1 MGGGRFK
8 AAIFESGSGVR
19 DPLFP
24 QLWVRS
30 RCVPVLFLAFFFC
43 LISLILLRRV
53 RFVLFEI
60 LRGVKD
66 LVLGGDRLRHRW
78 KIRFLCLV
86 LFYTRFSDLSGSK
99 PCQIFPSR
107 SQRFLPVLDPFVP
120 VDFILAYPFFSS
132 FYKFDSCRS
141 RQGD

>member
-1 MGGGRFK
+1 MV
-8 AAIFESGSGVR
+8 GSKPRSLSR
-19 DPLFP
+19 DLGFVIPSSPNYGFDLGAYLCYFS
-24 QLWVRS
+24 L
-30 RCVPVLFLAFFFC
+30 FFC